1 MDDREVRD
9 VKGIMI
15 LALTLLAGCAG
26 YISLEQLESQAL
38 LTGDWSAVEKRERMI
53 ARRNMYSNMQCP
65 PGTIGYCETY
75 VSPSRCSCVDSKVIR
90 SFFEDY

>member
-1 MDDREVRD
+1 
-9 VKGIMI
+9 VKGIVI
-15 LALTLLAGCAG
+15 LALILLAGCAEFMP
-26 YISLEQLESQAL
+26 LEQLESQAF

-75 VSPSRCSCVDSKVIR
+75 GSPARCSCVDSKVIR
-90 SFFEDY
+90 SFFDDY